1 MKSRKQIIKGVIKE
15 FGFFPIIIEIYRVI
29 MKTVALILN
38 FRLTFRGVMLWKLGF
53 VWSAVGLIGGSALIY
68 LFVLKDHS
76 EDRIYE
82 WSVKT
87 YHSAEHLL
95 MTTVILYF
103 LVIIVQFLLLFLT
116 YIINI

>member
-1 MKSRKQIIKGVIKE
+1 MKSRKQIIKGVVKE
-15 FGFFPIIIEIYRVI
+15 FGFFPIFVEIYRVI
-29 MKTVALILN
+29 MKSVALIFN
-38 FRLTFRGVMLWKLGF
+38 FCLTLSGVMQWKLGYI
-53 VWSAVGLIGGSALIY
+53 WSAVCLIGGSACIF

-95 MTTVILYF
+95 MTTAVLYLF
-103 LVIIVQFLLLFLT
+103 VIIVQFLLLFLPK
-116 YIINI
+116 IINI